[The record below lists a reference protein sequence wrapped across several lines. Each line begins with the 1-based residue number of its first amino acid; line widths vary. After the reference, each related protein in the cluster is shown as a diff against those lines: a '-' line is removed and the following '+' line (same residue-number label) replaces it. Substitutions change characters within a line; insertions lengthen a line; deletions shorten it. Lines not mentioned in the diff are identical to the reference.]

1 MKLTTSFISKTKHIY
16 VKTLTVLKS
25 QFEIKAMLLWIKN
38 FPYVSSYL
46 QTKIFARKQNCE
58 ISSRFKKTKTLIKII
73 L

>member
-1 MKLTTSFISKTKHIY
+1 MKLTTFFISKTKHIY

-46 QTKIFARKQNCE
+46 QTKIFARKRNCKYLQDL
-58 ISSRFKKTKTLIKII
+58 KKPRR
-73 L
+73 